1 MLSPIEARAQLY
13 LCPFLPMKTLSS
25 LLPLLLVASLTTAC
39 TSRAAS
45 HSASQTTS
53 ISSSDPCEENGRSD
67 DGRARVC
74 EEQTFT
80 LDARDL
86 VLDAS
91 TNGGVKVT
99 AWDRDEIEVVARI
112 QAQAPT
118 ESEARQLVEATR
130 IETGRTV
137 RAISPDTDSRTG
149 RQHSWVSTSFEVR
162 VPRSTDLDLKALN
175 GGISVEGVQGEIRAE
190 TINGGISIHK
200 AAGDVRARTTNGGV
214 SVGLAGG
221 AWDGSGLDVETVN
234 GGISISIPNDYSAD
248 LTASTQMGRISA
260 DGLAT
265 RGRHQ
270 RGQWTGETI
279 EGEIG
284 QGGAPIRAV
293 TTNGGVS
300 IRRGR

>member
-1 MLSPIEARAQLY
+1 MKLS
-13 LCPFLPMKTLSS
+13 TS
-25 LLPLLLVASLTTAC
+25 LLLLALVASLTTAC

-45 HSASQTTS
+45 HSSSHAATM
-53 ISSSDPCEENGRSD
+53 SSSDPCERIGRSSD
-67 DGRARVC
+67 DRARVC

-91 TNGGVKVT
+91 TNGGVTVT
-99 AWDRDEIEVVARI
+99 AWDRDEIEIVARI
-112 QAQAPT
+112 QAEAPT
-118 ESEARQLVEATR
+118 EAEARQLVDATR
-130 IETGRTV
+130 IETGGTV

-149 RQHSWVSTSFEVR
+149 RNQAWVSTSFEVR

-175 GGISVEGVQGEIRAE
+175 GGISVEGVDGEIRAE
-190 TINGGISIHK
+190 TINGGISIDK

-214 SVGLAGG
+214 SVGLAGD
-221 AWDGSGLDVETVN
+221 AWEGSGLDVETIN
-234 GGISISIPNDYSAD
+234 GGISISLPSDYSAD

-260 DGLAT
+260 DGLTT
-265 RGRHQ
+265 RGRHE

>member
-1 MLSPIEARAQLY
+1 MKLSTSL
-13 LCPFLPMKTLSS
+13 FTLA
-25 LLPLLLVASLTTAC
+25 LVASLTTAC

-45 HSASQTTS
+45 HSASHATS
-53 ISSSDPCEENGRSD
+53 ITSSDPCERIGRSD
-67 DGRARVC
+67 DNRARIC
-74 EEQTFT
+74 EERTLT

-91 TNGGVKVT
+91 VNGGVKVT
-99 AWDRDEIEVVARI
+99 AWDRDEIEIVARI

-118 ESEARQLVEATR
+118 ESEARQLVDATR
-130 IETGRTV
+130 IETSGTV
-137 RAISPDTDSRTG
+137 RAISPDIDSRNG
-149 RQHSWVSTSFEVR
+149 RHNSSVSTSFEVR
-162 VPRSTDLDLKALN
+162 VPRNTDLDLTALN

-190 TINGGISIHK
+190 TINGGISINK

-234 GGISISIPNDYSAD
+234 GGISISLPSDYSAD

-260 DGLAT
+260 DGLTT
-265 RGRHQ
+265 RGRHE

>member
-1 MLSPIEARAQLY
+1 MKLS
-13 LCPFLPMKTLSS
+13 SS
-25 LLPLLLVASLTTAC
+25 LLLLALVASLTTAC

-45 HSASQTTS
+45 HSASVAS
-53 ISSSDPCEENGRSD
+53 PASVSDPCERIGDPDSN
-67 DGRARVC
+67 RARIC
-74 EEQTFT
+74 ETRTLT

-99 AWDRDEIEVVARI
+99 SWDRDEIEVVAII
-112 QAQAPT
+112 QASAPT
-118 ESEARQLVEATR
+118 ESEARQLVDATR
-130 IETGRTV
+130 VETRGTV
-137 RAISPDTDSRTG
+137 RAVSPEPETRNG
-149 RQHSWVSTSFEVR
+149 RNQSWVSTSFEVR

-175 GGISVEGVQGEIRAE
+175 GGIRVEGVQGEIRAE
-190 TINGGISIHK
+190 TINGGIAIDK

-214 SVGLAGG
+214 SVGLAGN
-221 AWDGSGLDVETVN
+221 AWEGSGLDVETVN
-234 GGISISIPNDYSAD
+234 GGISISIPADYSAD
-248 LTASTQMGRISA
+248 LTASTEMGRISA
-260 DGLAT
+260 DGLTT
-265 RGRHQ
+265 RGRHE

-284 QGGAPIRAV
+284 QGGAPIRAI